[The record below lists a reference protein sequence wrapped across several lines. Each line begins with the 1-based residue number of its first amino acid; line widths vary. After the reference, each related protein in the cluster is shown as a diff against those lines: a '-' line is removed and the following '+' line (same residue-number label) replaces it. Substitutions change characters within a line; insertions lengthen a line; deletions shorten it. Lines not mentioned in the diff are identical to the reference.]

1 MDAIEALHNRVSIPV
16 LKDPAPT
23 PEQVQA
29 MLKAATRAPDHKML
43 KPWRFI
49 IIEGQ
54 GRERF
59 GDLLVRAVLAKDPQT
74 TDEVLTK
81 ARNKPLRAPMI
92 IVTIACL
99 TDHPKVPE
107 IEQLITAG
115 VAANNIV
122 TAAFALGL
130 GAYWRTG
137 APAYDEVVKEG
148 LGLAGN
154 EQITGFIYL
163 GTPDGRCRRLP
174 EPDTAI
180 CSSHWPS

>member
-1 MDAIEALHNRVSIPV
+1 MDAIEALHNRVSSPL

-23 PEQVQA
+23 PEQVQTL
-29 MLKAATRAPDHKML
+29 LKAAVRAPDHKML

-59 GDLLVRAVLAKDPQT
+59 GELLAKAAKVKNPQI
-74 TDEVLTK
+74 DEEALTK

-92 IVTIACL
+92 IVSIACL
-99 TDHPKVPE
+99 SDHPKVPQV
-107 IEQLITAG
+107 EQIITAG
-115 VAANNIV
+115 AAANNIV

-137 APAYDEVVKEG
+137 SPAFDETVKSG
-148 LGLAGN
+148 LGLADN

-163 GTPDGRCRRLP
+163 GKPDGRARRLF
-174 EPDTAI
+174 EADVSE
-180 CSSHWPS
+180 CSSYWVG